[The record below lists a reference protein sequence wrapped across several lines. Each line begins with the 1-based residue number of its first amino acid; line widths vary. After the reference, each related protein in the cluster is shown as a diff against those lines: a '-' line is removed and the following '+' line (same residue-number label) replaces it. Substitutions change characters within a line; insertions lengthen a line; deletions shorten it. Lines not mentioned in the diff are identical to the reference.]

1 MYEKRVLHQIT
12 DFVEPQQ
19 VYNKHQSGYRRN
31 HSTATLLSKLY
42 DGIKIARKQ
51 SELTMTVFT
60 YYSKAFD
67 TIDLFTLIQKMH
79 SLNFFT
85 DFLYWVFNYLTH
97 AQHFVQ
103 IDSNCSSLLTAKY
116 GVPQGSILGPIL
128 FNLCVAGMSSITPN
142 SNCIQYA
149 DDLTLY
155 RSCKINKKDTCIKE
169 LEKDLTSIAKWSIET
184 NLVFNTGKTKFMLI
198 ASKQLSVRH
207 KLKDKQLQICCNN
220 TELERV
226 TEWKLLG
233 LTIDENLTLNNHIS
247 KILKD
252 SYSHLSI
259 LKKLKRY
266 TSQSV
271 RRQLV
276 ESLIFSRLD
285 FCNNLF
291 IDLPQYQVRR
301 MIKLQK
307 SCASFVKDKFCS
319 IEDMVSLKWL
329 LVPERID
336 LTVLKMTF
344 KSLLNERMPSN
355 FQISIK
361 EKKREL
367 RAATETTKLTLT
379 SEFYQICNNTI

>member
-1 MYEKRVLHQIT
+1 M
-12 DFVEPQQ
+12 
-19 VYNKHQSGYRRN
+19 
-31 HSTATLLSKLY
+31 AM
-42 DGIKIARKQ
+42 KQ
-51 SELTMTVFT
+51 SELTMAVFT
-60 YYSKAFD
+60 DYSKAFD
-67 TIDLFTLIQKMH
+67 TIDFFTLIQKIH
-79 SLNFFT
+79 SLNVST

-97 AQHFVQ
+97 RQHFVQ
-103 IDSNCSSLLTAKY
+103 IDSNCSSLLTPKY
-116 GVPQGSILGPIL
+116 GVQQGSILGPIFL
-128 FNLCVAGMSSITPN
+128 NLCVADMSSITPN

-149 DDLTLY
+149 DDSTLY
-155 RSCKINKKDTCIKE
+155 RSCKINKKDACI
-169 LEKDLTSIAKWSIET
+169 TSIEKWSIET

-198 ASKQLSVRH
+198 SSNQLPPQH
-207 KLKDKQLQICCNN
+207 KLKDEQLQICFNN

-233 LTIDENLTLNNHIS
+233 L
-247 KILKD
+247 KMLKD
-252 SYSHLSI
+252 SYSHLCI

-271 RRQLV
+271 RKHLV

-285 FCNNLF
+285 YCNNLF

-307 SCASFVKDKFCS
+307 SCASFVKGKFCS
-319 IEDMVSLKWL
+319 IENVISLKWL

-336 LTVLKMTF
+336 FTVLKMTF
-344 KSLLNERMPSN
+344 KGLLNERMPSN

-367 RAATETTKLTLT
+367 RSTTETIKLILT
-379 SEFYQICNNTI
+379 SEPKYESHFIKHATTLCNEVPKPMQEAEKYCAVVPKLTRYLFDKTLARSLAN